1 MKDIV
6 NVFIYRRDLRVIDN
20 MALNMLHEKYPEH
33 DILPIFIFNPKQID
47 KEHNKY
53 FSAPAVE
60 FMIESLNDLNSNTK
74 NNLSCF
80 YGDDIEVLSKILKSI
95 SVNCIAYNTDFTP
108 FAKRR
113 DSRINEWAQEKNIPV
128 ITYNDY
134 VLYDFKIKTEA
145 GTDYEVFTPFSRKC
159 LVHLKDVP
167 QPKKDFKGR
176 FCNGGKIPN
185 KLKSIN
191 RFIDGVVPQRTLK
204 GGRSEAI
211 NILNNIK
218 HRVFLKYD
226 KERDYPALD
235 KTTKLSPYLKFG
247 CISIREAF
255 WESVKAYGEGH
266 GLVRELLWREFY
278 ANVTNH
284 IPHILAGQVGNEPNH
299 PMKLKYDKVE
309 WPHDEKKFKRWCE
322 GKTGFPFVDAAMIC
336 MNKTGYMHNRLRMI
350 VAMFLTKDMAIDWR
364 MGERYF
370 AQKLIDYDPSSNSG
384 GWQWA
389 GSIGADSQPYFRIF
403 NPWTQSEKFDKDAAF
418 IKKWIPLLA
427 NVPAKSIHNWYKD
440 HDKFNNK
447 GYPAP
452 MLDHSIESKKALGY
466 FQ

>member
-1 MKDIV
+1 
-6 NVFIYRRDLRVIDN
+6 
-20 MALNMLHEKYPEH
+20 
-33 DILPIFIFNPKQID
+33 
-47 KEHNKY
+47 
-53 FSAPAVE
+53 
-60 FMIESLNDLNSNTK
+60 
-74 NNLSCF
+74 
-80 YGDDIEVLSKILKSI
+80 
-95 SVNCIAYNTDFTP
+95 
-108 FAKRR
+108 
-113 DSRINEWAQEKNIPV
+113 
-128 ITYNDY
+128 
-134 VLYDFKIKTEA
+134 
-145 GTDYEVFTPFSRKC
+145 
-159 LVHLKDVP
+159 
-167 QPKKDFKGR
+167 
-176 FCNGGKIPN
+176 
-185 KLKSIN
+185 
-191 RFIDGVVPQRTLK
+191 
-204 GGRSEAI
+204 
-211 NILNNIK
+211 
-218 HRVFLKYD
+218 
-226 KERDYPALD
+226 
-235 KTTKLSPYLKFG
+235 
-247 CISIREAF
+247 
-255 WESVKAYGEGH
+255 VKVYGENH

-284 IPHILAGQVGNEPNH
+284 IPHILVGQVSSEPTH
-299 PMKLKYDKVE
+299 PMKLKFDNVE

-427 NVPAKSIHNWYKD
+427 NVPAKSIHNWDKD
-440 HDKFNNK
+440 HVKYNNK